1 MILSHLNIHH
11 VRNISSANL
20 RLHPRYTLVYGAN
33 GSGKT
38 SLLEAM
44 YLLGTGHS
52 FRTRE
57 ILPLITQGEPS
68 LTVFARSLAGDSL
81 SIQKSL
87 SGPTQ
92 VKHNNQPCYS
102 SSELAR
108 FLPCQVFYHDIFQ
121 IIDAGPSVRRSL
133 LDWGLFHVEPSY
145 LGLLKEYRRVLK
157 QRNALLR
164 QESNPSYYK
173 PWDALLVELSYALDK
188 LRADYVEKWAYSF
201 QTIIEKL
208 TDTPCT
214 MTYYRGWDR
223 KNNGRSLAT
232 LLVGQFSQDLQRQY
246 TYSGA
251 HQADIYFDSEAFK
264 AKLRLS
270 RGQQKIILIA
280 LKIAQASLLQGDCL
294 YLFDDLAAELD
305 TRHQIRVLECLE
317 HVKGQMI
324 LTSVEPLPSSEHLF
338 SEATVFALDEGVFA
352 SLANERF

>member
-1 MILSHLNIHH
+1 MVH
-11 VRNISSANL
+11 
-20 RLHPRYTLVYGAN
+20 GAN

-38 SLLEAM
+38 SLLEAI

-57 ILPLITQGEPS
+57 ILPLITQGEPT
-68 LTVFARSLAGDSL
+68 LTVFGRSLTGESV

-92 VKHNNQPCYS
+92 VKRNNQPCYS

-121 IIDAGPSVRRSL
+121 IIDAGPNVRRCL

-173 PWDALLVELSYALDK
+173 PWDTLLVELAYALDK

-223 KNNGRSLAT
+223 KNSGTSLET
-232 LLVGQFSQDLQRQY
+232 LLAAQFSQDLQRQY
-246 TYSGA
+246 TYIGA
-251 HQADIYFDSEAFK
+251 HQADTYFESEAFK

-270 RGQQKIILIA
+270 RGQPKIILIA
-280 LKIAQASLLQGDCL
+280 LKLAQASLLKGNCL

-305 TRHQIRVLECLE
+305 ERHQIRVLECLE
-317 HVKGQMI
+317 HIEGQMI
-324 LTSVEPLPSSEHLF
+324 LTSVEPLPSSQHLF
-338 SEATVFALDEGVFA
+338 SDATVLALDNGVFS
-352 SLANERF
+352 SLEMERS